1 MGFPKIRDITLEIL
15 KTCGI
20 SSPPVD
26 LGPILKH
33 YKATVV
39 STGNIEESALLRAHK
54 GWTIKVNRGLREE
67 RRAFRV
73 AHEIGH
79 IYWSTPD
86 HHLGDSKLGG
96 KLEKYCSKFASLL
109 LCPHQWFIQ
118 DAQEADYEL
127 FALKK
132 IYSNVS
138 HEVLALRLSYLT
150 PMVVAIYDNGKLY
163 RRFSSPGTGFF
174 AQGQKPEKEIHEA
187 VDLYGE
193 FREAKSEI
201 KWNGIERKVQVR
213 GYPVFSGKYRRIILL
228 TKPVVSVMLDESEFE
243 EDMPYPFPEY

>member
-1 MGFPKIRDITLEIL
+1 MSFPKIRDITFNIL

-33 YKATVV
+33 FNATVV
-39 STGNIEESALLRAHK
+39 ISGHIEESALLREKK
-54 GWTIKVNRGLREE
+54 GWRIKVNRKLRQE
-67 RRAFRV
+67 RRSFRI

-86 HHLGDSKLGG
+86 HHLGDPKLGV

-109 LCPHQWFIQ
+109 LCPHQWFVQ
-118 DAQEADYEL
+118 DAQEADYDL

-132 IYSNVS
+132 VYTNVS
-138 HEVLALRLSYLT
+138 HEVLAFRLSYLT
-150 PMVVAIYDNGKLY
+150 PMVVTIYDNGKLY
-163 RRFSSPGTGFF
+163 RRFSSPG
-174 AQGQKPEKEIHEA
+174 QGHPPQGENPEREVYEA
-187 VDLYGE
+187 VDLYGD
-193 FREAKSEI
+193 FRELKGEI
-201 KWNGIERKVQVR
+201 NWNGIERKVQVR
-213 GYPVFSGKYRRIILL
+213 GYPVFSGNYRRVILL
-228 TKPVVSVMLDESEFE
+228 TKPVVSVTLDESEFE